1 MATKKEIL
9 AQQVAQAVGAGK
21 VAALETVDFNDPNR
35 PKTCLE
41 VDFPILPVNQV
52 AIIEGN
58 AGKPIYQMSK
68 WWARRRS
75 SVFRSMLIAA
85 ATKAPEDPSHAAK
98 LVWDNYYANHQ
109 KKGAFKHLK
118 VADIFMGGG
127 TTLVEGSR
135 LGMRMVGNDLNPVAW
150 FVVKQELANVDLEQV
165 KKLLADIEAEVKP
178 QIMPYYFCDGP
189 NGEKG
194 TWTHLPTQKVMPA
207 DFDPLSIPRDERK
220 DYRYEGPE
228 IIYTFWAKHGPCQVT
243 GCGHRTPIMSS
254 PVMAVKTLSV
264 KHWEHTCGQCG
275 GEYHVE
281 QDAARMAPDAP
292 LYVAPSEHPF
302 SVLDPKKG
310 VVCPHCRLALPATI
324 RVKEGLVLDGP
335 RGQIK
340 LGKGKNKKVELSLL
354 VHPQWL
360 AGSPK
365 QDADGQPYG
374 GSAQDGAASTARWN
388 QERAGKIRL
397 LEVRG
402 VLPEEVT
409 CPKSKVTFP
418 TDRANKAGNGKFTCT
433 QCGTTQDII
442 AALRPTGK
450 TAPFGAY
457 GVQGYAPQRDKAGKP
472 YSGRF
477 FAAFDGAYAKRC
489 DAAFAEWEARKDAD
503 LKAYWPQ
510 SDIPPSLRATVK
522 DLIANGH
529 GYQQWADLFSPRQL
543 LVHAQ
548 LLKAIVRIGNYDW
561 SVREYVLGAFQQY
574 LRNQCLFSFWNPQ
587 RDTPEPMFSNSNYHP
602 KLTVVENCVFPALGR
617 GNWASSTEGIL
628 EGREWAIHP
637 WEVVSIEGLKRRDAS
652 LAEQASGKS
661 EKVFPG
667 DPVMAV
673 PTPPPQPSPAGG
685 GSHLGHSRAGGESF
699 GGFPAGA
706 STHFSSP
713 RRGEVGRGET
723 GPILTC
729 GSSTD
734 LAQLESG
741 SLDLVITDPP
751 FGDLLQYSELA
762 DFFYVWLRLAL
773 KSKYPE
779 IFSAEYTPKSLEA
792 VANSFREPDDS
803 NGFYQRLLT
812 QCWREAYRLLKPSG
826 ILSFTFHHSE
836 DEPWVA
842 VLESLFD
849 AGYYLEATYPI
860 RSDETKGDNAEFGAQ
875 KIEYDIIHVCRKR
888 PPSNLPPSGG
898 EDRWGAVSW
907 GRMRREV
914 MADVRQ
920 LQAMLENH
928 AKEGLPAADI
938 QVIRR
943 GKALEYF
950 SRHYG
955 KVYVDEGRTI
965 SVKDA
970 LVGINQL
977 IDEDADKGKEPP
989 PVTAEPMTRQFL
1001 RTFGTATEMKR
1012 DQLQKFLRGT
1022 ITTPDEFV
1030 QRGWCSEVKKVFT
1043 RTHPLAFARDWSGK
1057 HKRKLTSDLDQA
1069 LVLIGACVDGSGI
1082 NASDTL
1088 KNDHFKPHVALK
1100 PLLEWLQKNGP
1111 DQTTRNA
1118 ASRAVSIFNAWKS
1131 SQGPKPRQISLFDDE
1146 AEYA

>member
-1 MATKKEIL
+1 MATKKEL
-9 AQQVAQAVGAGK
+9 LQQEVAKAVGAGK
-21 VAALETVDFNDPNR
+21 TVALETVDFNDPNR

-85 ATKAPEDPSHAAK
+85 ATKAPDDPSHAAK

-135 LGMRMVGNDLNPVAW
+135 LGMQMVGNDLNPVAW

-165 KKLLADIEAEVKP
+165 QKLLADIEAEVKP
-178 QIMPYYFCDGP
+178 QIMPYYYCDGP

-194 TWTHLPTQKVMPA
+194 TWTHLPSNKAMPT
-207 DFDPLSIPRDERK
+207 DFDPLAIPRDERK

-254 PVMAVKTLSV
+254 PVMAVKTLTV
-264 KHWEHTCGQCG
+264 KHWAHTCGKCG
-275 GEYHVE
+275 EAFDVE
-281 QDAARMAPDAP
+281 EEAARMAPDAP
-292 LYVAPSEHPF
+292 FYVAPSEPAH
-302 SVLDPKKG
+302 SVLDRKKG
-310 VVCPHCRLALPATI
+310 VICPHCGHTAL
-324 RVKEGLVLDGP
+324 VN
-335 RGQIK
+335 

-360 AGSPK
+360 AGEAK
-365 QDADGQPYG
+365 QDANGQPYG
-374 GSAQDGAASTARWN
+374 GSAQDDVAATTRWDAAR
-388 QERAGKIRL
+388 AAKIRL

-402 VLPEEVT
+402 ALPDEVT
-409 CPKSKVTFP
+409 DPDMGVTFAP
-418 TDRANKAGNGKFTCT
+418 EKGTVPKKSHYACSA
-433 QCGTTQDII
+433 CGTVQDVLTTIK
-442 AALRPTGK
+442 ATGK
-450 TAPFGAY
+450 TGPMAAY
-457 GVQGYAPQRDKAGKP
+457 AVQGYAPKRDEAGKP

-477 FAAFDGAYAKRC
+477 FAAYDTAHTKQY

-503 LKAYWPQ
+503 LKDYWPR
-510 SDIPPSLRATVK
+510 SEVPYGFMTHMNNGGIP
-522 DLIANGH
+522 NH
-529 GYQQWADLFSPRQL
+529 GYTHWWTMFNPRQL
-543 LVHAQ
+543 LIHAQ
-548 LLKAIVRIGNYDW
+548 LLKAIVEAGSYDW
-561 SVREYVLGAFQQY
+561 KVREYVLGSYQQY
-574 LRNQCLFSFWNPQ
+574 LRNQNMFCFWDIS
-587 RDTPEPMFSNSNYHP
+587 RDGLAPHMSNNNYHP
-602 KLTVVENCVFPALGR
+602 KSNIIENCVFSSLGR
-617 GNWASSTEGIL
+617 GNWISCVEGVV
-628 EGREWAIHP
+628 EGREWAITP
-637 WEVVSIEGLKRRDAS
+637 WESVAVESLIRRSPELGA
-652 LAEQASGKS
+652 QITGKS
-661 EKVFPG
+661 EKVYPG
-667 DPVMAV
+667 DPVGE
-673 PTPPPQPSPAGG
+673 AGV
-685 GSHLGHSRAGGESF
+685 F
-699 GGFPAGA
+699 Q
-706 STHFSSP
+706 
-713 RRGEVGRGET
+713 
-723 GPILTC
+723 

-734 LAQLESG
+734 LTHAPTA

-751 FGDLLQYSELA
+751 FGGLLHYSELS

-773 KSKYPE
+773 KDKYPDY
-779 IFSAEYTPKSLEA
+779 FGKDYTPKSLEA
-792 VANSFREPDDS
+792 VANSAREPEDPD
-803 NGFYQRLLT
+803 GFYQRLLT
-812 QCWREAYRLLKPSG
+812 QCWREAHRALKPSG
-826 ILSFTFHHSE
+826 ILAFTFHHSE

-860 RSDETKGDNAEFGAQ
+860 RSDETKGEGAKPGTFGSQ
-875 KIEYDIIHVCRKR
+875 TIEYDIIHVCRKR
-888 PPSNLPPSGG
+888 TEEPKP
-898 EDRWGAVSW
+898 VSW

-965 SVKDA
+965 SVRDA

-977 IDEDADKGKEPP
+977 IDEDADKGKEAP
-989 PVTAEPMTRQFL
+989 PVNAEPITRQFL
-1001 RTFGTATEMKR
+1001 RTFGNAPELKR
-1012 DQLQKFLRGT
+1012 DQLQKFLKGS

-1030 QRGWCSEVKKVFT
+1030 QRGWCVEKNKVFT
-1043 RTHPLAFARDWSGK
+1043 RTDALDFAREWSGK
-1057 HKRKLTSDLDQA
+1057 HRRKLTSDLDQA
-1069 LVLIGACVDGSGI
+1069 LVLIGACFDGSGI

-1088 KNDHFKPHVALK
+1088 KNENFKPHVALK
-1100 PLLEWLQKNGP
+1100 PLLEWLHRNGP

-1118 ASRAVSIFNAWKS
+1118 ASRAVSIHNAWHA
-1131 SQGPKPRQISLFDDE
+1131 SQAPQPAQGSLFDDDG
-1146 AEYA
+1146 EYEQ